1 MQRGL
6 AATQSVKPVCDSNTC
21 NIYIYVHG
29 LVRSSV
35 HMWYEWVCL
44 CVLHWI
50 KDDGTMCACMPC
62 AMCMI
67 LFRYQCARKY
77 FMGEA
82 THCLYTIRDV
92 CTLHVQR
99 IRTFIWQSNVAYYRA
114 PCIVHSVWCLCE
126 WVHGERSATPV
137 RCIQCGAMRSETHTQ
152 TAIGMTAFANV
163 CTDGWLVQCMHA

>member
-21 NIYIYVHG
+21 NMYIYVHG

-50 KDDGTMCACMPC
+50 KDDGTVCACMPC

-67 LFRYQCARKY
+67 LFRYQYARKY

-82 THCLYTIRDV
+82 AHCLYTIRDV